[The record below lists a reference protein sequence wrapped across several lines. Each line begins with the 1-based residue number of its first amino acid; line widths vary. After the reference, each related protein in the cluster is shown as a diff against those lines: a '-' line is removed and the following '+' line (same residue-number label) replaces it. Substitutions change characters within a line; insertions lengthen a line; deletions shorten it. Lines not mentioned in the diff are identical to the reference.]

1 MKNSQPPPVILKK
14 KSLCVFCV
22 SAVNK
27 QSVKGI
33 IYMPVHTKMPAE
45 LVSICDRWS
54 QAMEKFK
61 AEKERIEYIQ
71 DGLPELLHNRQ
82 IFLELLGNIASGK
95 PYPDTRQAQLFEDEI
110 LLHLNPKPL
119 FSIRMFIYEP
129 GAYTPIHDHNSW
141 GVIGS
146 ASGKIGVIKYSR
158 EDDGS
163 KQGYAR
169 LRKTEDLILAV
180 GQTDVALP
188 LNQGIHQ
195 TGNAD
200 SDTGVMVSVYGR
212 PIRQVYIHRFDLE
225 NSKVFRMYPPRLK
238 KRLLA
243 TQALDA
249 MAGKPASGSHG

>member
-1 MKNSQPPPVILKK
+1 
-14 KSLCVFCV
+14 
-22 SAVNK
+22 
-27 QSVKGI
+27 
-33 IYMPVHTKMPAE
+33 MPAE
-45 LVSICDRWS
+45 FVSICNRWS
-54 QAMEKFK
+54 QAMEKLK

-71 DGLPELLHNRQ
+71 DGLPALLHNRA
-82 IFLELLGNIASGK
+82 IFLELLGNIAKGQ

-110 LLHLNPKPL
+110 LLYLNAKPL

-146 ASGKIGVIKYSR
+146 ALGKISVMNYSR

-163 KQGYAR
+163 IQGYAQ
-169 LRKTEDLILAV
+169 LRKTEDLILEV
-180 GQTDVALP
+180 GQTNIALP

-195 TGNAD
+195 TGNPD
-200 SDTGVMVSVYGR
+200 SDTSIMVSVYGR

-225 NSKVFRMYPPRLK
+225 NNRVFRMYPPRIK

-243 TQALDA
+243 TQALDTLD
-249 MAGKPASGSHG
+249 KIPAPPSNTGV

>member
-1 MKNSQPPPVILKK
+1 
-14 KSLCVFCV
+14 
-22 SAVNK
+22 
-27 QSVKGI
+27 
-33 IYMPVHTKMPAE
+33 MPVHPKMPVE
-45 LVSICDRWS
+45 LVSICNRWP
-54 QAMEKFK
+54 QAMEKLK

-71 DGLPELLHNRQ
+71 DELPELLRKRG
-82 IFLELLGNIASGK
+82 IFVELLSNIAKGQ

-110 LLHLNPKPL
+110 LLYLNPKPL

-146 ASGKIGVIKYSR
+146 ALGKIGVIKYIR

-169 LRKTEDLILAV
+169 LHKTEDLILE
-180 GQTDVALP
+180 GSQTDIALP
-188 LNQGIHQ
+188 LSQGIHQ
-195 TGNAD
+195 TGNSD
-200 SDTGVMVSVYGR
+200 SDTSIMVSVYGR

-225 NSKVFRMYPPRLK
+225 NNRVFRMYPPRIK

-243 TQALDA
+243 TQALDIMGA
-249 MAGKPASGSHG
+249 KPASAFPGET